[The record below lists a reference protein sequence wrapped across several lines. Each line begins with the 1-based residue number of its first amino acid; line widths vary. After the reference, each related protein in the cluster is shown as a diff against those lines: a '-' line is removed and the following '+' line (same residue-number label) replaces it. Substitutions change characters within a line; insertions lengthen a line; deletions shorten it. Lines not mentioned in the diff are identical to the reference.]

1 MTEYGFDVQVF
12 HMVEGCFVSF
22 RFVADECTPDHLS
35 GFVELGAASS
45 HARGPTTL
53 RQFGRLPFSGERP

>member
-1 MTEYGFDVQVF
+1 VL
-12 HMVEGCFVSF
+12 HMVEGCFVGF
-22 RFVADECTPDHLS
+22 RFVADDCTPDALS

-53 RQFGRLPFSGERP
+53 GQFGRLPFSGKPA